1 MSGFDYAQQ
10 ERRIAALEA
19 NRGASLRFGTVTGV
33 DASGT
38 ARVRLPDGDG
48 MVTMP
53 LRLLQRRT
61 LNDKAQCFPDI
72 GEHVAC
78 LFSGQG
84 MEQGV
89 VLGACYSGRDPSP
102 ARDVPQDYVR
112 YEDGTELW
120 YDRVGHKL
128 VARVTGDVEVEAKGH
143 VSVMSD
149 TRISL
154 KAPDIALEG
163 NLTQEGYDGGP
174 ATSILRGSFT
184 VREGGVAVPDNDVT
198 AGSVSVRKHVHD
210 GVDSGPDTSG
220 SPVGG

>member
-38 ARVRLPDGDG
+38 ARVRRPVGDG